1 MNSKLIR
8 TGTAL
13 VAGAALFASVSAGA
27 FAGPAPNT
35 FTVQTVIAA
44 SCTVS
49 EGGAPGNLTPTY
61 DPTSDTSTGAET
73 TLTTF
78 CNGTTPT
85 VTFTSP
91 NTTFESPNYVMVDPG
106 NDHLNYQLSNTA
118 TCTGVVGD
126 NNLPEGDPLPLTS
139 PYDIC
144 AAVIPG
150 QTTAPAG
157 TYLDT
162 VTYTIAD

>member
-1 MNSKLIR
+1 MAIKLIR

-27 FAGPAPNT
+27 FAGPAPTT
-35 FTVQTVIAA
+35 FTVTTTIAA

-49 EGGAPGNLTPTY
+49 EDGAPGDLTPTY
-61 DPTSDTSTGAET
+61 NPTSDTSTGSET

-85 VTFTSP
+85 VTFTDATG
-91 NTTFESPNYVMVDPG
+91 NFESFYTMLDGN

-126 NNLPEGDPLPLTS
+126 NNLPEGDALPLTS
-139 PYDIC
+139 PYEIC

-157 TYLDT
+157 TYVDT
-162 VTYTIAD
+162 VTYNIAD